1 MSTVRQ
7 EVHALDS
14 DLPIRNPGTL
24 RDLFREHTAR
34 PRFYLALL
42 TLFAVLAVLLAA
54 VGLYGVVAFLV
65 AQRQREIGV
74 RIALGARAGDVLR
87 MVLREGLGPAVLGA
101 AAGLAVAAGGTR
113 IMRALLYD
121 VAPTDPYTFVGTTLL
136 LLFVVTLACLI
147 PAGRATRIAPAAAL
161 KTER

>member
-1 MSTVRQ
+1 
-7 EVHALDS
+7 
-14 DLPIRNPGTL
+14 
-24 RDLFREHTAR
+24 
-34 PRFYLALL
+34 
-42 TLFAVLAVLLAA
+42 
-54 VGLYGVVAFLV
+54 V

-121 VAPTDPYTFVGTTLL
+121 VAPTDPYTFVGTTIL